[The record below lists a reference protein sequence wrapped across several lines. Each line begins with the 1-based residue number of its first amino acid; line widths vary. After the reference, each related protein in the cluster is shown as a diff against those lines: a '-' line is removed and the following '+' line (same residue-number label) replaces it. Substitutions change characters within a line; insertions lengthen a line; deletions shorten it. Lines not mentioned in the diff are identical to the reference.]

1 MRCYVLMGLIW
12 IDTVPHTSLVLPFI
26 SSSNWQQLEK
36 VSVCPIIVLLV
47 LHPPNIIQAFISI
60 HDNEVTAN
68 EWFMTVPWRCAS
80 TVLPSPMGWARV
92 RVMMRLQENITFL
105 PGQGSQFSNLGCP
118 ANHLHWSHSWIQR
131 CGWGD
136 TVLGWVGYFHQWEAL
151 KQQVNS
157 KGSIW
162 FPESRERYHTNGEM
176 PPTRV

>member
-80 TVLPSPMGWARV
+80 TVLPSPMGRARV
-92 RVMMRLQENITFL
+92 RVMMRLQWGFWSPLRHSPKPVLWAPQLTGWPKVGWAGGPRGEGRDL
-105 PGQGSQFSNLGCP
+105 PLTTLSTSWP
-118 ANHLHWSHSWIQR
+118 HSTVAWIPSL
-131 CGWGD
+131 
-136 TVLGWVGYFHQWEAL
+136 TVV
-151 KQQVNS
+151 S
-157 KGSIW
+157 
-162 FPESRERYHTNGEM
+162 
-176 PPTRV
+176 